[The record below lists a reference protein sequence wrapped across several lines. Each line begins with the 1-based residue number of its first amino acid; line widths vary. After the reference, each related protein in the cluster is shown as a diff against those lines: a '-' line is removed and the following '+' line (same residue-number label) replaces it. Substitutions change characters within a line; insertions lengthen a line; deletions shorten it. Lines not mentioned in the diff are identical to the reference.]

1 MKELALLPNKEGFE
15 FFAVLKDGR
24 KVKTKVIK
32 DENGLH
38 RFVEFSN
45 SIGWFPLN
53 APQR

>member
-1 MKELALLPNKEGFE
+1 MKEIALLPNKEDFE
-15 FFAVLKDGR
+15 FIAVLKDGN

-45 SIGWFPLN
+45 TIGWFPLN
-53 APQR
+53 YT